1 MAAVAEP
8 EPGPARFADF
18 CQIFVNHFV
27 DETDPAQRF
36 ERFAR
41 LMVEELGKPGAAE
54 RYVGDDAY
62 DNLRAA
68 LRPTLEQEGL
78 WVIAPAFFGG
88 VSAEDTELLLEEFAT
103 YMEDPQGYEGAD
115 LELDMDYWDPE
126 NDDEDDEE
134 GPEGQEGQQGPEGG
148 NEAQEEAHG

>member
-1 MAAVAEP
+1 MAAAAEQAAG
-8 EPGPARFADF
+8 PGPGPERFTDF
-18 CQIFVNHFV
+18 CDLFVTHFV

-41 LMVEELGKPGAAE
+41 LMVEELGRPGAAE

-88 VSAEDTELLLEEFAT
+88 VSAEDTELLLDEFAD
-103 YMEDPQGYEGAD
+103 YAEDPQGYEGPN

-126 NDDEDDEE
+126 DDEE
-134 GPEGQEGQQGPEGG
+134 EGQEGQEGQGGG